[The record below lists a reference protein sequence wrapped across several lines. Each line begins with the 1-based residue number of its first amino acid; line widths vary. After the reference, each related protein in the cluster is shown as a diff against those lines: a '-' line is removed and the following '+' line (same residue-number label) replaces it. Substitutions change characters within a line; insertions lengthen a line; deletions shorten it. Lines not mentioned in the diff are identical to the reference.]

1 MASTAELMG
10 LGLPGQLADKL
21 GSDLDLPATT
31 NFTTL
36 IGTATTNVVNC
47 STTAKSLCLQG
58 GTGTQSVA
66 GGAFVDIYGLTS
78 GEPGGVA
85 VTLGNVSGSR
95 WVNWLRSAT
104 SYFSFLN
111 SAGSEVWRVQNSGKM
126 KIDTTVTAGGTTGN
140 QTISKPTG
148 RVNFA
153 AGASSLTVTNT
164 LVSATSI
171 VICSVNTND
180 ATALIKNVVPGAGSF
195 VITLNANA
203 TAETA
208 VSFIVLND

>member
-1 MASTAELMG
+1 MTSTAELMG
-10 LGLPGQLADKL
+10 LGLPGQLAAVL
-21 GSDLDLPATT
+21 GDGAATY
-31 NFTTL
+31 TTL
-36 IGTATTNVVNC
+36 TGTATTNVIN
-47 STTAKSLCLQG
+47 SNTTAKSTTIQG
-58 GTGTQSVA
+58 GTGTQSVS
-66 GGAFVDIYGLTS
+66 GGAFIDVFGLTS
-78 GEPGGVA
+78 SEPGGVS
-85 VTLGNVSGSR
+85 VTLGNTAGSR

-126 KIDTTVTAGGTTGN
+126 KIDTTVTAALTTGN
-140 QTISKPTG
+140 QTINKPTG

-153 AGASSLTVTNT
+153 AAAATLTVTNS

-171 VICSVNTND
+171 VICSVNTAD

-208 VSFIVLND
+208 VSFIVFND

>member
-10 LGLPGQLADKL
+10 LGLPGQLADVL
-21 GSDLDLPATT
+21 GDNQDLPATT

-36 IGTATTNVVNC
+36 IGTATTNVINS
-47 STTAKSLCLQG
+47 STTAKSTCIQG
-58 GTGTQSVA
+58 GTGTQSVS
-66 GGAFVDIYGLTS
+66 GGAFIDVFGLTS
-78 GEPGGVA
+78 SEPGGVA
-85 VTLGNVSGSR
+85 VTLGNVAGSR
-95 WVNWLRSAT
+95 LVNWLRSST
-104 SYFSFLN
+104 SYASYLDTT
-111 SAGSEVWRVQNSGKM
+111 GQEVWRVQNSGKM
-126 KIDTTVTAGGTTGN
+126 KVATTVTPALTTGN

-164 LVSATSI
+164 LVSATSLI
-171 VICSVNTND
+171 IASVNTAD

-195 VITLNANA
+195 VINLNANA

-208 VSFIVLND
+208 VSFIVFND